1 MTIGAMHALREAG
14 LSVPG
19 DIGLAGFDDFDWAT
33 AFTPRLTVVA
43 QPCAALGETA
53 IRLLMRRLQ
62 DPAARPKTIRLAPEL
77 RIRDSCG
84 CG

>member
-1 MTIGAMHALREAG
+1 
-14 LSVPG
+14 
-19 DIGLAGFDDFDWAT
+19 
-33 AFTPRLTVVA
+33 
-43 QPCAALGETA
+43 
-53 IRLLMRRLQ
+53 MRRLQ